1 MIATRLRRG
10 PALAPSRG
18 SGGMLPR
25 EILKI
30 AMRRYAFFTILGYN
44 FRKIRERI
52 CKVICTYIYNF
63 YKIFEVT
70 GKIRKIKK
78 KDVQHE
84 ENHASNGRPSN
95 ILRGCLCPYV
105 VTTSKSKCMSLWTY
119 RRSSAFKRPS
129 DIVLRWSDLTNPRA
143 NFFFFFFF
151 FFFFLAGTG
160 ARVPAPPPPWI
171 RYWWSRDQFEI
182 PFCHQ
187 ATSCPRVTSWS
198 ILPGYLSRNRRRTD
212 KKDFYHAPQH
222 HKPEHIYEIHFPP
235 SFPFKIKIKQY

>member
-1 MIATRLRRG
+1 MIATRSRRG

-30 AMRRYAFFTILGYN
+30 GMRRYAFFTILGYN

-70 GKIRKIKK
+70 GKTRKIKK

-95 ILRGCLCPYV
+95 ILLGCLCPCV
-105 VTTSKSKCMSLWTY
+105 VTTSSKSKCMSLWTLTGAAVH
-119 RRSSAFKRPS
+119 SSAP
-129 DIVLRWSDLTNPRA
+129 
-143 NFFFFFFF
+143 
-151 FFFFLAGTG
+151 
-160 ARVPAPPPPWI
+160 
-171 RYWWSRDQFEI
+171 Q
-182 PFCHQ
+182 
-187 ATSCPRVTSWS
+187 TSCCGGLT
-198 ILPGYLSRNRRRTD
+198 
-212 KKDFYHAPQH
+212 
-222 HKPEHIYEIHFPP
+222 
-235 SFPFKIKIKQY
+235 

>member
-1 MIATRLRRG
+1 MIATRSRRG

-18 SGGMLPR
+18 SGGMLLR

-70 GKIRKIKK
+70 GKIRKLKK

-95 ILRGCLCPYV
+95 ILLGCLCPYV
-105 VTTSKSKCMSLWTY
+105 VTTSSKSKCMSLWTY

-129 DIVLRWSDLTNPRA
+129 DIMLRWSDLTNPRA
-143 NFFFFFFF
+143 DFFSFSS
-151 FFFFLAGTG
+151 FFFLAGTG
-160 ARVPAPPPPWI
+160 GGRVPPPPWI
-171 RYWWSRDQFEI
+171 RYWSSRRQYTVRT
-182 PFCHQ
+182 
-187 ATSCPRVTSWS
+187 TSF
-198 ILPGYLSRNRRRTD
+198 LSEG
-212 KKDFYHAPQH
+212 
-222 HKPEHIYEIHFPP
+222 PEGR
-235 SFPFKIKIKQY
+235 

>member
-1 MIATRLRRG
+1 MSQGGGGGGGGAWNSKTPKLVIATRSRRG

-30 AMRRYAFFTILGYN
+30 AMRRCAFFTILGYN
-44 FRKIRERI
+44 FRKIREQI

-95 ILRGCLCPYV
+95 ILLGCLCPYL
-105 VTTSKSKCMSLWTY
+105 VTTSSKSKCMSLWTY

-129 DIVLRWSDLTNPRA
+129 DIVLRWSDLMNPRA
-143 NFFFFFFF
+143 DFFFFLLLLF
-151 FFFFLAGTG
+151 FFFFLAGMG
-160 ARVPAPPPPWI
+160 GRASPPPPL
-171 RYWWSRDQFEI
+171 D
-182 PFCHQ
+182 P
-187 ATSCPRVTSWS
+187 
-198 ILPGYLSRNRRRTD
+198 LLL
-212 KKDFYHAPQH
+212 
-222 HKPEHIYEIHFPP
+222 
-235 SFPFKIKIKQY
+235 